1 MRFGRIEVAM
11 RGEGFAGLLLSPP
24 DGDAGGAHARLT
36 AHLSITGMREVAPR
50 GWHEAEYASPVALL
64 GEDRYEDRRPPFV
77 YPLLCR
83 IGNRRFLLLSR
94 AREVVEQLI
103 DRVWVGDHP
112 PVAVK
117 IGVDGLV
124 RDLARQP
131 GRYVLSY
138 VHARVSAFGTS
149 LEAASFYGE
158 DVAEALFF
166 RDGLGLFNCNSCG
179 LRRAAGGPE
188 IVRLS
193 NAGAVSLRH
202 LGILR
207 LREIDE
213 LFLYLRKEGYVPTAH
228 VVETDQETGAV

>member
-1 MRFGRIEVAM
+1 M
-11 RGEGFAGLLLSPP
+11 RGEPFTGLLLAPR
-24 DGDAGGAHARLT
+24 DGDARKAHAR
-36 AHLSITGMREVAPR
+36 ITEFSCVSKMRQVDPQ
-50 GWHEAEYASPVALL
+50 GWHEAEYASPIALL
-64 GEDRYEDRRPPFV
+64 GEDEFGDRRPPFV

-83 IGNRRFLLLSR
+83 FGISRFLLLSR
-94 AREVVEQLI
+94 ARNVVEQLVGS
-103 DRVWVGDHP
+103 VWTGGSA

-117 IGVDGLV
+117 IGVDALV
-124 RDLARQP
+124 RDLAQKP

-166 RDGLGLFNCNSCG
+166 REGLGLFNCNSCG

-193 NAGAVSLRH
+193 NAGGVSLRH
-202 LGILR
+202 LGTPR

-213 LFLYLRKEGYVPTAH
+213 LFTYLRKEGYVPTTQ
-228 VVETDQETGAV
+228 VVETDR